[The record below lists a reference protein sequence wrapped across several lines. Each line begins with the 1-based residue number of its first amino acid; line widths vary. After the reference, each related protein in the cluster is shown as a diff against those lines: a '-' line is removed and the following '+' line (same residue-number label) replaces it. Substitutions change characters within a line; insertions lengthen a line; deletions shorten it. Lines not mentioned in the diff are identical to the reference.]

1 MIVVNYGTGQYYYD
15 TQYGQE
21 MRNPSYVNN
30 DVAHAVLVFICI
42 FGCCIICNGI
52 CNGRRVESDKYSL
65 QDIEETTV
73 VTTTVENG
81 PPVGQYPPNAYA
93 PAPAPAPGNYGQ
105 PMAAGYGAQ
114 P

>member
-42 FGCCIICNGI
+42 FGCIM

>member
-1 MIVVNYGTGQYYYD
+1 MIVVNYGSGQYYYD

-42 FGCCIICNGI
+42 FGCCIICIGS
-52 CNGRRVESDKYSL
+52 GRRVESDKYSL